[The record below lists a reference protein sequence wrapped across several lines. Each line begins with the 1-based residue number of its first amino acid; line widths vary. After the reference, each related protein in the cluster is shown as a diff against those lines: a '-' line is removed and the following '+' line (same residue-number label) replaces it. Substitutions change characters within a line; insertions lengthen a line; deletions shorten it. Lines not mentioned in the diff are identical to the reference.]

1 MAVYANLNIDQGSDF
16 QTTITVEG
24 SNGLPFDLTGYS
36 ARGQIRRNYTSTTAY
51 NFTATITDPTDG
63 EINIFLDHSVSAAM
77 KAGRYLYDVEIVQ
90 TSSSDIT
97 RVIEGQVEINPRI
110 TR

>member
-1 MAVYANLNIDQGSDF
+1 MAVYANLNIDQGTDF
-16 QTTITVEG
+16 QSTITVEG
-24 SNGLPFDLTGYS
+24 SNGLPFDLTGFS
-36 ARGQIRRNYTSTTAY
+36 ARGQIRRNYTSSTAY
-51 NFTATITDPTDG
+51 NFTATITNPTDG

-77 KAGRYLYDVEIVQ
+77 KAGRYLYDIEIVQ
-90 TSSSDIT
+90 SSSEDIT

>member
-1 MAVYANLNIDQGSDF
+1 MAVYANLSIDQGSDY

-24 SNGLPFDLTGYS
+24 SNGLPFDLTGYT

-51 NFTATITDPTDG
+51 NFTATIPNPTEG
-63 EINIFLDHSVSAAM
+63 EINIFLDHTVSAAM